1 MPVLKILM
9 SYSLGKD
16 VSTVVRQCPSELSA
30 DTRVALASDLL
41 RNGSPLIGGDVWNG
55 HEVTDKA
62 DTVFFRPNVVSF
74 IGD

>member
-1 MPVLKILM
+1 M

-16 VSTVVRQCPSELSA
+16 VSTVVRQCPTELSA
-30 DTRVALASDLL
+30 DTRVALATDLL
-41 RNGSPLIGGDVWNG
+41 RNGSPLIGGDIWNG
-55 HEVTDKA
+55 HAVTDKP

>member
-1 MPVLKILM
+1 MPILKILM

-16 VSTVVRQCPSELSA
+16 VSTVVRPCPTELSA
-30 DTRVALASDLL
+30 DTRSSLANSLL
-41 RNGSPLIGGDVWNG
+41 RHGTPLMAGDFWNG

-62 DTVFFRPNVVSF
+62 DTVFFIPAVVSF